1 MDDEWV
7 RMGLLLAV
15 VIVMIAVLKSPKNR
29 KKGE

>member
-1 MDDEWV
+1 MDDEWI

-15 VIVMIAVLKSPKNR
+15 VIVMIVVLKSPKNR